1 MSSAFCCFCYCYT
14 EYITEQ
20 CTVVIL
26 IIIIIIIIIFWI
38 HFTCLAGVAAAVKL
52 LVVRL
57 YIHWSSGARGAGGGG
72 LRSGGG
78 CISYHPLIPL
88 PPLLQGQCSV
98 YICIYIYIKL
108 YPWCRVTVTL
118 IFNQFSGISKSFLV
132 YFYTGIFVM
141 YEHLIEHEQCITFCL
156 VMYYCL

>member
-26 IIIIIIIIIFWI
+26 MIIIIIIIIFWI

-57 YIHWSSGARGAGGGG
+57 YIHWSSGARG
-72 LRSGGG
+72 SGGG
-78 CISYHPLIPL
+78 ASATTPSSPYHH
-88 PPLLQGQCSV
+88 CYRDSVV
-98 YICIYIYIKL
+98 YIYVYIYIKL
-108 YPWCRVTVTL
+108 SPWCRVTVTL

-141 YEHLIEHEQCITFCL
+141 YEHLIEHEQCITFCF